1 MVSAQRLKDA
11 LRLLTDLNA
20 LDAHQAMTSLGKQML
35 AFPLHPRYARML
47 LAAQELGC
55 VYQAALIA
63 ALTQGRD
70 LLIRKVDR
78 STREHREAL
87 LGDQSVSDL
96 FLLMRAWSYASQ
108 NKFQLN
114 ACKALGIHAQSARTV
129 KPLLEHFLGPSRL
142 PSCVSR
148 AATAQGRTHKKSA
161 SECESVPADST
172 LRSIE

>member
-1 MVSAQRLKDA
+1 
-11 LRLLTDLNA
+11 
-20 LDAHQAMTSLGKQML
+20 
-35 AFPLHPRYARML
+35 ML

-87 LGDQSVSDL
+87 LSDQSVSDL

-108 NKFQLN
+108 NKFHLN
-114 ACKALGIHAQSARTV
+114 ACKALGLI
-129 KPLLEHFLGPSRL
+129 LEQADVLTKVVGRRSSLEYRSDLHQI
-142 PSCVSR
+142 R
-148 AATAQGRTHKKSA
+148 AHT
-161 SECESVPADST
+161 
-172 LRSIE
+172 